1 MLEQDKRNHEAYI
14 KSGEIF
20 EDRQQAYEKMT
31 KAVERLT
38 AGVQSLS
45 ELLGLPMPALPTA
58 ASLAKSGLQIVEGQ
72 SSFTVRE
79 DGAVPGGI
87 WDDDEER
94 RFYEEILDLK
104 QVVPASLLGLKE
116 EKGSADG
123 ESGGSAER
131 TAEADAKR
139 KQDEE
144 DIRRQL
150 EQMEH
155 APDAG
160 SQAVPMERAA
170 SDATAASPAVVSDP
184 LPEEDEGPAPTDGA
198 EDDGMQSGP
207 AARLNVLFA
216 ALPEAVNR
224 EMIDKL
230 AVEFASLNSKAA
242 RRRLVRFIGAVP
254 KNRTD
259 LLPHYARFVA
269 TLDPYMPDV
278 GAGVL
283 EILEEELRYLQRKRH
298 VRELDSVRLKN
309 VRFYGELAKFKVAK
323 PYAILHVLK
332 VYLDDFKFNIENIA
346 NLLENCGRFLLRY
359 EGTAKTAKDMVGG
372 LQHLW
377 QIAKCQVEL
386 MRRKQSNS
394 HLDQRH
400 NVMLENA
407 FYMCNP
413 PERVVR
419 EVVQLSPMQSFI
431 QHLLHDVL
439 AKRTL
444 DKVTKLLRKLHWEDQ
459 EVYDYLIS
467 SFTEVWEVR
476 YSNIPFLAAM
486 VYDLQKYHPEFSVI
500 VVDQVMED
508 IRTGMEV
515 SPRSSNTLIVRRIS
529 SNTTRDVLPLSDIL
543 ANCTCT
549 GSSTRPSSLTF
560 FGH

>member
-1 MLEQDKRNHEAYI
+1 LLEQDKRNHEAYI

>member
-123 ESGGSAER
+123 ESGGSAET

-332 VYLDDFKFNIENIA
+332 VFLDDFKFNIENIA